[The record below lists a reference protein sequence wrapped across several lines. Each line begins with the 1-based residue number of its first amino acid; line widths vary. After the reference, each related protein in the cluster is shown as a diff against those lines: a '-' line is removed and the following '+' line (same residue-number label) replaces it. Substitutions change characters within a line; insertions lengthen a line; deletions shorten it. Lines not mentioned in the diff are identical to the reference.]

1 MVGYETDI
9 FQKIGLSKT
18 PSGFGFAGAT
28 TGPPTITVS
37 ERISD
42 TLSLASASGEVCFGI
57 EFKDCLPMGLLR
69 DIQTDD
75 FISVKS
81 GGISL
86 GCGEIEYCS
95 GFYKYT
101 LANDTF
107 VQFNRQ
113 RNSSYAKVIALLLR
127 TAAEESAVLAI
138 VGASDNLLSA
148 AKALEAYA
156 SFVSKGYGIYHFSRR
171 HDSYTA
177 QLWLSNIPDSDNGCL
192 SQINLFKNSTAVANL
207 VLDGV
212 YGGKCNK
219 GNYGSRRYT
228 GSIIGDT
235 IVNATAKST
244 VGGGALSLPPFS
256 NSENPR
262 SFGNGFA
269 NGYVQ
274 NKKSFGTISLNI
286 SVPQ

>member
-1 MVGYETDI
+1 MIGYETDI
-9 FQKIGLSKT
+9 AKQINLTTSAVRSPGV
-18 PSGFGFAGAT
+18 T
-28 TGPPTITVS
+28 TGNDFPNTGVAVVAQ
-37 ERISD
+37 D
-42 TLSLASASGEVCFGI
+42 ALSLAKTSGNVCFGI
-57 EFKDCLPMGLLR
+57 EFKDCLPVGILR
-69 DIQTDD
+69 DVHTDD

-81 GGISL
+81 GGVSL

-107 VQFNRQ
+107 VQYNRQ
-113 RNSSYAKVIALLLR
+113 SNASKGAALI
-127 TAAEESAVLAI
+127 AVLDQLETLD
-138 VGASDNLLSA
+138 GLTPDQKQNLSTTK
-148 AKALEAYA
+148 KAVSIY
-156 SFVSKGYGIYHFSRR
+156 SGFISKGYGIYHFSRR

-192 SQINLFKNSTAVANL
+192 NKINLFKNSTAVANL

-219 GNYGSRRYT
+219 GKYGSTRYT

-235 IVNATAKST
+235 VVNEMYSSIPTAFYKDDLET
-244 VGGGALSLPPFS
+244 PVRAPGKA
-256 NSENPR
+256 R
-262 SFGNGFA
+262 Q
-269 NGYVQ
+269 GYVSSQ
-274 NKKSFGTISLNI
+274 TKKSFGTISLNI

>member
-107 VQFNRQ
+107 VQYNRQ
-113 RNSSYAKVIALLLR
+113 SNASKGAALI
-127 TAAEESAVLAI
+127 AVLDQLETLD
-138 VGASDNLLSA
+138 GLTPDQKQNLSTTK
-148 AKALEAYA
+148 KAVSIY
-156 SFVSKGYGIYHFSRR
+156 SGFISKGYGIYHFSRR